1 MIAGETRSEL
11 KAQLRKQALGRR
23 EAMDEGRRIEASL
36 TIADRAMENWPAGD
50 HDVLGGYLP
59 IRSEVDPRPL
69 MVLAADRRMQ
79 LAVPAIVGRTLDFRM
94 LERGAPLVPQGHGT
108 LAPGESAIRLRP
120 DILLVPLAAFDR
132 RGHRIGYG
140 GGFYDRAI
148 AALSEGGPRPIT
160 VGLAFAA
167 QEVDTVPDEAFDM
180 ALDLIVTEAETIRTP
195 RPSS

>member
-1 MIAGETRSEL
+1 
-11 KAQLRKQALGRR
+11 
-23 EAMDEGRRIEASL
+23 MDEGRRIEASL
-36 TIADRAMENWPAGD
+36 AIADRAMENWPAGD
-50 HDVLGGYLP
+50 HCVLGGYLP

-108 LAPGESAIRLRP
+108 VAPGESALRLRP

-148 AALSEGGPRPIT
+148 AALREGGRRPIT
-160 VGLAFAA
+160 VGLAFAT
-167 QEVDTVPDEAFDM
+167 QEVETVPDEAFDV
-180 ALDLIVTEAETIRTP
+180 ALDLIVTEAETIRTERSP
-195 RPSS
+195 